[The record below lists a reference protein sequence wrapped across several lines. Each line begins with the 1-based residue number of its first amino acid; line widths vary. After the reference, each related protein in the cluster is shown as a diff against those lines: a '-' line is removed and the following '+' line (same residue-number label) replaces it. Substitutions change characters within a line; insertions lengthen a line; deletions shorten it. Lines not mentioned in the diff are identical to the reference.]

1 MSALQRF
8 FIALLKPIIL
18 GLIVAAIL
26 LVFIPEF
33 RQGSGLN
40 VHWLQ
45 KKDNPPE
52 RLSYFDAISRSA
64 PAVVYIYGVSID
76 NPNPNSIFRG
86 RTTERTNL
94 GSGVIMNE
102 DGYLMTCYHV
112 IKDTDTIFIRL
123 QDSRTLEAQI
133 VGFDAETDLAVL
145 KVDAKDLHVM
155 PQVPKT
161 GLRVGDVVMAIGN
174 PLDLG
179 QTITQGIVSRI
190 SRNNLANYFD
200 FIQTDAVLHPGN
212 SGGAL
217 VDSNGYLVGITNA
230 NFKTRGPS
238 GRGLTTVDGI
248 NFAVPYE
255 LAKKVME
262 EIIVSGT
269 VVRGQLG
276 FVGNPLIEGK
286 GMVVTAVTRGGPAD
300 NAGLKTNDILLA
312 INGFEIEENDTG
324 QALNMVSQA
333 SPGTLLTLRIE
344 RNEELIT
351 LTVVVGSS
359 ASS

>member
-1 MSALQRF
+1 MYALQRF
-8 FIALLKPIIL
+8 FIALLKPIML

-26 LVFIPEF
+26 LVLIPEF

-45 KKDNPPE
+45 KKDTPPE
-52 RLSYFDAISRSA
+52 RLSYYDAISRSA
-64 PAVVYIYGVSID
+64 PAVAYIYGVSID
-76 NPNPNSIFRG
+76 NPNPNSIFRS
-86 RTTERTNL
+86 RATERTNL
-94 GSGVIMNE
+94 GSGVVMRE

-133 VGFDAETDLAVL
+133 VGFDVETDLAVL
-145 KVDAKDLHVM
+145 KVDAQDLHVM

-276 FVGNPLIEGK
+276 FSGNPLIERK
-286 GMVVTAVTRGGPAD
+286 GMIVTEVTRGGPAD
-300 NAGLKTNDILLA
+300 NAGLKVKDILLA
-312 INGFEIEENDTG
+312 INGFQIEENDAG
-324 QALNMVSQA
+324 QALNIVSQTT
-333 SPGTLLTLRIE
+333 PGTKLTLRIE
-344 RNEELIT
+344 RNEQLIT
-351 LTVVVGSS
+351 LTVIVGSS

>member
-8 FIALLKPIIL
+8 FIALLKPTIL
-18 GLIVAAIL
+18 GLTVAAIL

-40 VHWLQ
+40 VDWLQ
-45 KKDNPPE
+45 KQDQAPD
-52 RLSYFDAISRSA
+52 RLSYFDALSRSA
-64 PAVVYIYGVSID
+64 PSVVYIYGVSID

-86 RTTERTNL
+86 RATERTNL
-94 GSGVIMNE
+94 GSGVIMDEN
-102 DGYLMTCYHV
+102 GYVMTCYHV
-112 IKDTDTIFIRL
+112 IKDTDTIYIRL

-133 VGFDAETDLAVL
+133 VGFDVETDLAVL
-145 KVDAKDLHVM
+145 KVDAEDLHVM

-230 NFKTRGPS
+230 NFKTRGPT
-238 GRGLTTVDGI
+238 GRGLSKVDGI

-255 LAKKVME
+255 LVKKVMD

-276 FVGNPLIEGK
+276 FEANPYLERK
-286 GMVVTAVTRGGPAD
+286 GLLVTNVNRGGPAEI
-300 NAGLKTNDILLA
+300 AGLQTGDILLA
-312 INGFEIEENDTG
+312 INEIEIEQNDNG
-324 QALNMVSQA
+324 QALNMVSQTA
-333 SPGTLLTLRIE
+333 PGTELLLKIE
-344 RNEELIT
+344 REQRLMVI
-351 LTVVVGSS
+351 TVVVGSS

>member
-1 MSALQRF
+1 MSSLQRF
-8 FIALLKPIIL
+8 FIALLKPIML
-18 GLIVAAIL
+18 GLTVAAIL
-26 LVFIPEF
+26 LIFIPEF

-45 KKDNPPE
+45 TAGNPPE
-52 RLSYFDAISRSA
+52 RLSYHDAISRSA
-64 PAVVYIYGVSID
+64 PAVAYIYGVSID

-86 RTTERTNL
+86 RATERTNL
-94 GSGVIMNE
+94 GSGVVMSD
-102 DGYLMTCYHV
+102 DGYLVTCYHV

-133 VGFDAETDLAVL
+133 VGFDIETDLAVL
-145 KVDAKDLHVM
+145 KVDAEDLHVM

-230 NFKTRGPS
+230 NFKTRGPN

-276 FVGNPLIEGK
+276 FVGNALVQRK
-286 GMVVTAVTRGGPAD
+286 GMVVTEVTRGGPAD
-300 NAGLKTNDILLA
+300 TAGLKVKDILLA
-312 INGFEIEENDTG
+312 INGFQIEENDAG
-324 QALNMVSQA
+324 QALNIVSQTA
-333 SPGTLLTLRIE
+333 PGTALTLKIE
-344 RNEELIT
+344 RNEQLIT

>member
-1 MSALQRF
+1 MSALQRL
-8 FIALLKPIIL
+8 FIALLKPILL
-18 GLIVAAIL
+18 GLTVAAIL

-33 RQGSGLN
+33 RQGSVLS
-40 VHWLQ
+40 VDWLQ
-45 KKDNPPE
+45 KKDTPPE
-52 RLSYFDAISRSA
+52 SLSYFEALSRSA

-102 DGYLMTCYHV
+102 NGYLMTCYHV
-112 IKDTDTIFIRL
+112 IKDADTIYIRL

-133 VGFDAETDLAVL
+133 VGFDVETDLAVL
-145 KVDAKDLHVM
+145 KVDADDLHVI

-230 NFKTRGPS
+230 NFKTRGPT
-238 GRGLTTVDGI
+238 GRALTTVDGI

-276 FVGNPLIEGK
+276 FEGNPFLERNGLL
-286 GMVVTAVTRGGPAD
+286 VSSVTRGGPAD
-300 NAGLKTNDILLA
+300 IAGLKTGDTLLA
-312 INGFEIEENDTG
+312 INGVEIEQNDNG
-324 QALNMVSQA
+324 QALNMVSQTA
-333 SPGTLLTLRIE
+333 PGTLLTLKVE
-344 RNEELIT
+344 RNNQLLT

>member
-1 MSALQRF
+1 MPALQRF
-8 FIALLKPIIL
+8 LIAILKPIML
-18 GLIVAAIL
+18 GLLVAAIL
-26 LVFIPEF
+26 LIFIPEF
-33 RQGSGLN
+33 RQGSGLD
-40 VHWLQ
+40 VKWLKAQ
-45 KKDNPPE
+45 DSPPE
-52 RLSYFDAISRSA
+52 RLSYYDALSKSA

-86 RTTERTNL
+86 RATERTNL
-94 GSGVIMNE
+94 GSGVIMSEN
-102 DGYLMTCYHV
+102 GYIMTCYHV
-112 IKDTDTIFIRL
+112 IKDADTIYIRL

-133 VGFDAETDLAVL
+133 VGFDKESDLAVL
-145 KVDAKDLHVM
+145 KVDAEDLHVI

-230 NFKTRGPS
+230 NFTTRGPT
-238 GRGLTTVDGI
+238 GRGLSTVEGI
-248 NFAVPYE
+248 NFAVPYDVV
-255 LAKKVME
+255 KKVME

-269 VVRGQLG
+269 VVRGHLG
-276 FVGNPLIEGK
+276 FEGSPFLERN
-286 GMVVTAVTRGGPAD
+286 GLLVSNVSRGGPAD
-300 NAGLKTNDILLA
+300 NAGLRVNDILIA
-312 INGFEIEENDTG
+312 VDGVEIEQNDNGRT
-324 QALNMVSQA
+324 LNKVSQTP
-333 SPGTLLTLRIE
+333 PGTELILRVE

-351 LTVVVGSS
+351 LVVVVGSS

>member
-1 MSALQRF
+1 MLALQRF
-8 FIALLKPIIL
+8 FIALLKPVIL
-18 GLIVAAIL
+18 GLTVAAIL
-26 LVFIPEF
+26 LIFIPEF
-33 RQGSGLN
+33 RQGNGLN
-40 VHWLQ
+40 INWLQ
-45 KKDNPPE
+45 KQDTPPE
-52 RLSYFDAISRSA
+52 RLSYFEAISRSA

-102 DGYLMTCYHV
+102 NGYLMTCYHV
-112 IKDTDTIFIRL
+112 IKDADTIYIRL

-145 KVDAKDLHVM
+145 KVDADDLHVM

-230 NFKTRGPS
+230 NFKTRGPT
-238 GRGLTTVDGI
+238 GRALTTVDGI

-276 FVGNPLIEGK
+276 FEGSSYLERK
-286 GMVVTAVTRGGPAD
+286 GLLVSSVVRGGPAD
-300 NAGLKTNDILLA
+300 IAGLKKGDTLMAIDGVEIDQNDGGLA
-312 INGFEIEENDTG
+312 
-324 QALNMVSQA
+324 LSMVSQTV
-333 SPGTLLTLRIE
+333 PGTLLTLKVE
-344 RNEELIT
+344 RNQELIT

>member
-1 MSALQRF
+1 MAALQRF
-8 FIALLKPIIL
+8 LIALLKPIIL
-18 GLIVAAIL
+18 GLTVAAIL
-26 LVFIPEF
+26 LIFIPEF

-40 VHWLQ
+40 VDWLQ
-45 KKDNPPE
+45 KQDKPPE
-52 RLSYFDAISRSA
+52 RLSYYDALSRSA

-102 DGYLMTCYHV
+102 NGYLLTCYHV
-112 IKDTDTIFIRL
+112 IKDADTIYIRL

-133 VGFDAETDLAVL
+133 VGFDTETDLAVL
-145 KVDAKDLHVM
+145 KVDADDLHVI

-230 NFKTRGPS
+230 NFTTRGPT
-238 GRGLTTVDGI
+238 GRASTTVDGI
-248 NFAVPYE
+248 NFAVPYD
-255 LAKKVME
+255 LAIKVME

-276 FVGNPLIEGK
+276 FEGNPYLERK
-286 GMVVTAVTRGGPAD
+286 GLLVSSVTRGGPAD
-300 NAGLKTNDILLA
+300 IGGLRTGDILIA
-312 INGFEIEENDTG
+312 INGVEIEQNDNG
-324 QALNMVSQA
+324 QALNMVSQTP
-333 SPGTLLTLRIE
+333 PGTKLTLSVE
-344 RNEELIT
+344 RNTQLIT

>member
-1 MSALQRF
+1 MSSLQRF
-8 FIALLKPIIL
+8 FIALLKPIML
-18 GLIVAAIL
+18 GLTVAAIL
-26 LVFIPEF
+26 LIFIPEF

-45 KKDNPPE
+45 TAGNPPE
-52 RLSYFDAISRSA
+52 RLSYHDAISRSA
-64 PAVVYIYGVSID
+64 PAVAYIYGVSID

-86 RTTERTNL
+86 RATERTNL
-94 GSGVIMNE
+94 GSGVVMSD
-102 DGYLMTCYHV
+102 DGYLVTCYHV

-133 VGFDAETDLAVL
+133 VGFDIETDLAVL
-145 KVDAKDLHVM
+145 KVDAEDLHVM

-230 NFKTRGPS
+230 NFKTRGPN

-276 FVGNPLIEGK
+276 FVGNALVERK
-286 GMVVTAVTRGGPAD
+286 GMVVTEVTRGGPAD
-300 NAGLKTNDILLA
+300 TAGLKVKDILLA
-312 INGFEIEENDTG
+312 INGFQIEENDAG
-324 QALNMVSQA
+324 QALNIVSQTA
-333 SPGTLLTLRIE
+333 PGTALTLKIE
-344 RNEELIT
+344 RNDELIT

>member
-1 MSALQRF
+1 MSSLQRF
-8 FIALLKPIIL
+8 FIALLKPIML
-18 GLIVAAIL
+18 GLTVAAIL
-26 LVFIPEF
+26 LIFIPEF

-45 KKDNPPE
+45 TAGNPPE
-52 RLSYFDAISRSA
+52 RLSYHDAISRSA
-64 PAVVYIYGVSID
+64 PAVAYIYGVSID

-86 RTTERTNL
+86 RATERTNL
-94 GSGVIMNE
+94 GSGVVMSD
-102 DGYLMTCYHV
+102 DGYLVTCYHV

-133 VGFDAETDLAVL
+133 VGFDIETDLAVL
-145 KVDAKDLHVM
+145 KVDAEDLHVM

-230 NFKTRGPS
+230 NFKTRGPN

-276 FVGNPLIEGK
+276 FVGNALVEGK
-286 GMVVTAVTRGGPAD
+286 GMVVTEVTRGGPAD
-300 NAGLKTNDILLA
+300 TAGLKVKDILLA
-312 INGFEIEENDTG
+312 INGFQIEENDAG
-324 QALNMVSQA
+324 QALNIVSQTA
-333 SPGTLLTLRIE
+333 PGTALTLKIE
-344 RNEELIT
+344 RNDELIT